1 MLSDLTVK
9 KLRDIARAEGIS
21 RYSRMTRV
29 ELVNAI
35 LKLNPPKAKSPV
47 RIRKRKA
54 KSPVRKTSPMKA
66 KSPVRKTSPMK
77 AKSPVRKT
85 SPVRYAEMYHPK
97 YYPEVVYL
105 PERLPTP
112 QRRSPPRPPS
122 IPLEYVTAESKYD
135 TCMGWSD
142 SERNDRVATANIN
155 LLKSNSQ
162 LCTEYED
169 SLWAAVKKNEN

>member
-47 RIRKRKA
+47 RIRKR
-54 KSPVRKTSPMKA
+54 KA

>member
-66 KSPVRKTSPMK
+66 KSPVRKTSP
-77 AKSPVRKT
+77 
-85 SPVRYAEMYHPK
+85 VRYAEMYHPK
-97 YYPEVVYL
+97 YYPEVLYL

>member
-47 RIRKRKA
+47 RIRKR
-54 KSPVRKTSPMKA
+54 KA

-169 SLWAAVKKNEN
+169 SLWAAVKKMKINRVN

>member
-97 YYPEVVYL
+97 Y
-105 PERLPTP
+105 
-112 QRRSPPRPPS
+112 RS
-122 IPLEYVTAESKYD
+122 E
-135 TCMGWSD
+135 
-142 SERNDRVATANIN
+142 
-155 LLKSNSQ
+155 
-162 LCTEYED
+162 
-169 SLWAAVKKNEN
+169 